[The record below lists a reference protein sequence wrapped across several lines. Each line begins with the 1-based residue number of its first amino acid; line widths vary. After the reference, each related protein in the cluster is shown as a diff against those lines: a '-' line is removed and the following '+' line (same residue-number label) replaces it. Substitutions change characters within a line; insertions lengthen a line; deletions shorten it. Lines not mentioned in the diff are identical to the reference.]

1 MADSIYLWDNFSR
14 GISGL
19 SINRT
24 SLVSTPALSV
34 SFDFSDAGDKTF
46 TDLAE
51 TTPAALNDPVA
62 SVTDGTYS
70 LQQVTLANR
79 PNQET
84 LGVSFDNLVPEYLA
98 LSDAAYIGQVHTG
111 TSRVKWRGT
120 VQDLDNDYLWG
131 LAQTVGLT
139 QSSVG
144 VQILGSG
151 LVRAFYEQSS
161 LINSGTPISVGVEF
175 TVEMEITDVDYA
187 LILNGVEVGRQT
199 YIGPRF
205 TAQDLVHVGA
215 NSRAGAAGSPSNS
228 TPYEFSIYRP

>member
-1 MADSIYLWDNFSR
+1 MFI
-14 GISGL
+14 GIGL
-19 SINRT
+19 PITAQRF
-24 SLVSTPALSV
+24 VGGVVAPAA
-34 SFDFSDAGDKTF
+34 FDFSLAGGMTY

-51 TTPAALNDPVA
+51 TTPAVLDDAVA

-84 LGVSFDNLVPEYLA
+84 LGVSFDNLGPEYMA
-98 LSDAAYIGQVHTG
+98 LSDAAYISQVHTG

-131 LAQTVGLT
+131 LAQAVGLA

-144 VQILGSG
+144 VQILNTGR
-151 LVRAFYEQSS
+151 VRAFYEQSS
-161 LINSGTPISVGVEF
+161 LINSVTTVSVGVEF
-175 TVEMEITDVDYA
+175 TVEMEITDADYA
-187 LILNGVEVGRQT
+187 LILNGVEVGRQA

-205 TAQDLVHVGA
+205 TAQDLLHVGA
-215 NSRAGAAGSPSNS
+215 NSRVGAPGSPSNS

>member
-1 MADSIYLWDNFSR
+1 MFI
-14 GISGL
+14 GTGL
-19 SINRT
+19 PITAQRF
-24 SLVSTPALSV
+24 VGGVVAPAA
-34 SFDFSDAGDKTF
+34 FDFSLAGGMTY

-144 VQILGSG
+144 VQILATG

-161 LINSGTPISVGVEF
+161 LITSVTTVSVGVEF
-175 TVEMEITDVDYA
+175 TVEMEITDADYA
-187 LILNGVEVGRQT
+187 LILNGVEVGRQA

-205 TAQDLVHVGA
+205 TAQDLLHVGA
-215 NSRAGAAGSPSNS
+215 NSRAGAVGSPSNS

>member
-1 MADSIYLWDNFSR
+1 MFI
-14 GISGL
+14 GTGL
-19 SINRT
+19 PITAQRF
-24 SLVSTPALSV
+24 VGGVVAPAA
-34 SFDFSDAGDKTF
+34 FDFSLAGGMTY

-144 VQILGSG
+144 VQILATG

-161 LINSGTPISVGVEF
+161 LINSVTTVSVGVEF
-175 TVEMEITDVDYA
+175 TVEMEITDADYA
-187 LILNGVEVGRQT
+187 LILNGVEVGRQA

-205 TAQDLVHVGA
+205 TAQDLLHVGA
-215 NSRAGAAGSPSNS
+215 NSRIGAPGSPSNS

>member
-1 MADSIYLWDNFSR
+1 MFI
-14 GISGL
+14 GIGL
-19 SINRT
+19 PITAQRF
-24 SLVSTPALSV
+24 VGGVVAPAA
-34 SFDFSDAGDKTF
+34 FDFSLAGGMTY

-84 LGVSFDNLVPEYLA
+84 LGVSFDNLGPEYMA

-131 LAQTVGLT
+131 LAQAVGLA

-144 VQILGSG
+144 VQILATG

-161 LINSGTPISVGVEF
+161 LITSVTTVSVGVEF
-175 TVEMEITDVDYA
+175 TVEMEITDADYA
-187 LILNGVEVGRQT
+187 LILNGVEVGRQA

-205 TAQDLVHVGA
+205 TAQDLLHVGA
-215 NSRAGAAGSPSNS
+215 NSRAGGVGSPSNS

>member
-1 MADSIYLWDNFSR
+1 MFI
-14 GISGL
+14 GIGL
-19 SINRT
+19 PITAQRF
-24 SLVSTPALSV
+24 VGGVVAPAA
-34 SFDFSDAGDKTF
+34 FDFSLAGGMTY

-51 TTPAALNDPVA
+51 TTPAVLDDAVA

-79 PNQET
+79 PNQEA

-98 LSDAAYIGQVHTG
+98 LSDAAYISQVHTG

-131 LAQTVGLT
+131 LAQAVGLT
-139 QSSVG
+139 QSGVG
-144 VQILGSG
+144 VQILNTGR
-151 LVRAFYEQSS
+151 VRAFYEQSS
-161 LINSGTPISVGVEF
+161 LINSVTTVSVGVEF
-175 TVEMEITDVDYA
+175 TVEMEITDADYA
-187 LILNGVEVGRQT
+187 LILNGVEVGRQA

-205 TAQDLVHVGA
+205 TAQDLLHVGA
-215 NSRAGAAGSPSNS
+215 NSRTGAPGSPSNS